1 MVSLLIDEPRWNRKK
16 TFSGYNFSILRFS
29 IGERSV
35 AVIITVRMGSSL
47 QNL

>member
-1 MVSLLIDEPRWNRKK
+1 MSQDETGKNI
-16 TFSGYNFSILRFS
+16 FCYNFYILRFS
-29 IGERSV
+29 IGEQSV